1 MDGVINVLKPSGM
14 TSSDVVVRLR
24 RILRTRKVGHTG
36 TLDPEVTG
44 VLPICV
50 GKATRIA
57 EYLTDQGKS
66 YRAEITFGIST
77 DTQDSSGQP
86 LQVEKVALNSEDFCR
101 VIPQFLGKVLQIP
114 PMYSAV
120 RHQGKHLYELA
131 RQGME
136 VERKARE
143 IRIDRLELLEWKFDE
158 FPKAIFEVDCSK
170 GTYVRTLCHDIGLAL
185 GCGAHM
191 SGLVRIR
198 SGPFKLAEGHP
209 LTELEEKSLRDDFSF
224 LIPLH
229 QVLDLPRVRLNAQR
243 AQAFRNGLS
252 TSLNQVEETMNCD
265 EGTAVQVFSEENFLG
280 IGIWREQSLC
290 PHKVLS
296 DD

>member
-24 RILRTRKVGHTG
+24 RILKTKKIGHTG

-66 YRAEITFGIST
+66 YRAEITFGIAT
-77 DTQDSSGQP
+77 DTQDSSGQA
-86 LQVEKVALNSEDFCR
+86 LQIKKVALNPEDFTR
-101 VIPQFLGKVLQIP
+101 IMPQFLGTIQQVP

-131 RQGME
+131 RQGVV
-136 VERKARE
+136 VERDARE
-143 IRIDRLELLEWKFDE
+143 IRIDRLELLEWHSNE

-191 SGLVRIR
+191 SGLVRTR
-198 SGPFKLAEGHP
+198 SGPFELTDSRP
-209 LTELEEKSLRDDFSF
+209 LSEIEEKTLLEDYSF
-224 LIPLH
+224 LIPVF
-229 QVLDLPRVRLNAQR
+229 QVLDLPRVRLNSGR
-243 AQAFRNGLS
+243 AQAFCKGLS
-252 TSLNQVEETMNCD
+252 TSANQVEETANYE
-265 EGTAVQVFSEENFLG
+265 EGESVQVFSEDNFLG

-290 PHKVLS
+290 PHKVL
-296 DD
+296 